1 MMREKCY
8 RNKII
13 MALWREGKTYRE
25 IGERF
30 GITTSSVYGVVIR
43 MLKKEAREKSDDVDG
58 FDERRTWRMGPK
70 G

>member
-1 MMREKCY
+1 MREKYY

-13 MALWREGKTYRE
+13 MALWRAGKTYRE

-30 GITTSSVYGVVIR
+30 GISTSSVYRVVIR

-58 FDERRTWRMGPK
+58 FDGGARWGN